1 MKKIQSLV
9 LILLAAFASHFS
21 VLAQVG
27 KSPGSSREKEIVRPA
42 PNLAHEKKKM
52 LIFILEKQETDWNKG
67 NLKGFL
73 SAYWNSD
80 TLRSLSV
87 RGLQYGYDRL
97 EKKLLKN
104 YPDSVSM
111 GHLDYD
117 VIQIELIGEMDAMI
131 TGKWLRKNDKKFQG
145 GFFTVLMRKIKG
157 RWLIIS
163 EQLS

>member
-1 MKKIQSLV
+1 MKKIQILV
-9 LILLAAFASHFS
+9 LILLAIFTGRFSAF
-21 VLAQVG
+21 AQVG
-27 KSPGSSREKEIVRPA
+27 KVPVGSREKEIVRPA
-42 PNLAHEKKKM
+42 PNLLHEKKKM
-52 LIFILEKQETDWNKG
+52 LISILEKQESDWNKG

-97 EKKLLKN
+97 EKKLLKS
-104 YPDSVSM
+104 YPDSASM

-157 RWLIIS
+157 RWLIVS

>member
-27 KSPGSSREKEIVRPA
+27 KAPGNSREKEIARPA

-52 LIFILEKQETDWNKG
+52 LISILEKQETDWNKG

-157 RWLIIS
+157 RWLIVS

>member
-27 KSPGSSREKEIVRPA
+27 KASGNSREKEIARPA

-52 LIFILEKQETDWNKG
+52 LISILEKQETDWNKG

-157 RWLIIS
+157 RWLIVS

>member
-1 MKKIQSLV
+1 MKKIQSLI

-27 KSPGSSREKEIVRPA
+27 KAPGNSREKEIARPA

-52 LIFILEKQETDWNKG
+52 LISILEKQETDWNKG

-157 RWLIIS
+157 RWLIVS

>member
-1 MKKIQSLV
+1 MV

-27 KSPGSSREKEIVRPA
+27 KVPGNSREKEIARPA

-52 LIFILEKQETDWNKG
+52 LISILEKQETDWNKG

-157 RWLIIS
+157 RWLIVS

>member
-1 MKKIQSLV
+1 
-9 LILLAAFASHFS
+9 
-21 VLAQVG
+21 
-27 KSPGSSREKEIVRPA
+27 
-42 PNLAHEKKKM
+42 M
-52 LIFILEKQETDWNKG
+52 LISILEKQETDWNKG

-157 RWLIIS
+157 RWLIVS

>member
-1 MKKIQSLV
+1 MV

-27 KSPGSSREKEIVRPA
+27 KAPGNSREKEIARPA

-52 LIFILEKQETDWNKG
+52 LISILEKQETDWNKG

-157 RWLIIS
+157 RWLIVS